1 MALVLVINGLRR
13 SFGSRVVLKGVS
25 FRVEPGEIF
34 GYLGPNGSGKTTTLR
49 IMTGMLKPDAGEVQ
63 IAGIDLAKDPLA
75 VKRRIGYVPESGA
88 LYEHLTP
95 REFFEFL
102 GAIYEIEPDALRR
115 RATELMDLFQLSAEW
130 ENPMSGF
137 SRGMKQK
144 VLIISAL
151 LHNPDVLLLDEPLNA
166 LDVRAVLAVKDLL
179 KALAEDGKTI
189 LYSSHLLE
197 IVERMCHTVG
207 ILHDGVLKAVGSVK
221 DILKGGA
228 QKTLEDVFRQITGEA
243 EDPEHIRQIA
253 LAIEK

>member
-1 MALVLVINGLRR
+1 MGLVLVVSGLRR
-13 SFGSRVVLKGVS
+13 SFGPKEVLKGIS
-25 FRVEPGEIF
+25 FRVERGEIF

-49 IMTGMLKPDAGEVQ
+49 IVTGMLRPGAGEVKV
-63 IAGIDLAKDPLA
+63 AGLDIVKDGLE

-102 GAIYEIEPDALRR
+102 GAIYDIEEEALMR
-115 RATELMDLFQLSAEW
+115 RANELMDLFQLSAEW
-130 ENPMSGF
+130 DDPVSGF

-144 VLIISAL
+144 VLIVSAL

-179 KALAEDGKTI
+179 RALAGDGKTVV
-189 LYSSHLLE
+189 YSSHLLE
-197 IVERMCHTVG
+197 IVERMCHRVG
-207 ILHDGVLKAVGSVK
+207 ILHEGILKAVGGVSG
-221 DILKGGA
+221 ILGSGRE
-228 QKTLEDVFRQITGEA
+228 KTLEDVFRQLTGEG

-253 LAIEK
+253 AAIEK